1 MDSYLE
7 NRPKVDP
14 SSPFG
19 GGLPADGLAYRD
31 PLEGVDSFMAGL
43 PQTGGFQSL
52 KSALLEA
59 GSIVDP
65 ADAHAPRRGGAQGGA
80 GGEPSVEVITNEGRI
95 EKVVVT
101 CACCRKIE
109 LECSY

>member
-31 PLEGVDSFMAGL
+31 PLEGVDGFMAGL

-65 ADAHAPRRGGAQGGA
+65 ADAHAPRRGGAQGGVA
-80 GGEPSVEVITNEGRI
+80 GEPSVEVITNEGRI

-109 LECSY
+109 LECTY

>member
-19 GGLPADGLAYRD
+19 GGMPADGLAYRD
-31 PLEGVDSFMAGL
+31 PLEGVDSFMGGL

-65 ADAHAPRRGGAQGGA
+65 ADAHAPRRSGAHGTA
-80 GGEPSVEVITNEGRI
+80 SEPSVEVITSEGRI

-101 CACCRKIE
+101 CVCCRKIE
-109 LECSY
+109 LECTY